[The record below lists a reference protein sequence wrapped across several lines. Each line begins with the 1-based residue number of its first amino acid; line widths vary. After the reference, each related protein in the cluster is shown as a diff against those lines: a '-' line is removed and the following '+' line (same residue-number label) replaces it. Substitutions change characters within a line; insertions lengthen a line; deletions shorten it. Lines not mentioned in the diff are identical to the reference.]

1 MDDQIS
7 SLASPLVM
15 GIDFQAAGS
24 WTSNVNTQFSFLM
37 KPIFFFHMESI
48 SPLLSYSYQVCI
60 SKNST
65 LAI

>member
-37 KPIFFFHMESI
+37 KPIFFFIWNLFLPSSLTPI
-48 SPLLSYSYQVCI
+48 KYV
-60 SKNST
+60 
-65 LAI
+65 LARIQL

>member
-7 SLASPLVM
+7 SLASSLVM

-37 KPIFFFHMESI
+37 KPIFFSYGIYFSP
-48 SPLLSYSYQVCI
+48 PLLLLSSMY
-60 SKNST
+60 
-65 LAI
+65 